1 MNFLLKTIVLCVF
14 LVSCASHHSKTDGTQ
29 IGRKSRQRADN
40 KIPKPSYGVMF
51 DLISKEEF
59 DLVFE
64 NITSDHDIEIRLR
77 KDSRLIPLSE
87 GVWELTGI
95 ELNGTFYSLMSS
107 SKKFTFKV
115 TPKNMI
121 YAGTYLLGC
130 PQTNHSSIDSLK
142 KMKFF
147 NRHELTSNQGSCE
160 LVIGDDWKT
169 FRRKLIKRRKYKWLN
184 PTVGF

>member
-14 LVSCASHHSKTDGTQ
+14 LVSCASHHSKTEGTQ
-29 IGRKSRQRADN
+29 IGKKSRQRADN
-40 KIPKPSYGVMF
+40 KIPKPSFGVMF
-51 DLISKEEF
+51 DSISKEEF

-95 ELNGTFYSLMSS
+95 ELNGTFYGLMSS

-115 TPKNMI
+115 TPKKII

-130 PQTNHSSIDSLK
+130 PQTNQESIESLK

-169 FRRKLIKRRKYKWLN
+169 FRKKLIKRRKYKWLN
-184 PTVGF
+184 STIGF